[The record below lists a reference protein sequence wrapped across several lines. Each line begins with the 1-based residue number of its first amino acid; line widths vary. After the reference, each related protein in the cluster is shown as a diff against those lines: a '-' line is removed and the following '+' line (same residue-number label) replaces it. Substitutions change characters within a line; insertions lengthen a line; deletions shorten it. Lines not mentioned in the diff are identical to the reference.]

1 MEGNTFFPRSRRW
14 SLTST
19 WFLGAAGLYSLV
31 KRGDVKGKMEE
42 MYYNARNIQ
51 PSKGIYGFM
60 RRELPLGKQHQ
71 CEPDISPILVL
82 IWFTFCLDLRC
93 STLSFNSWPL
103 KNVEVRGMEPPEPV
117 KNPCKTLQ
125 SFFCICR
132 PASADAT
139 TESCSTVVFT
149 VDENLCMSGLV
160 QFKLILFKVNCTLLF
175 FFFLTPESS
184 HVSW

>member
-1 MEGNTFFPRSRRW
+1 MSV
-14 SLTST
+14 
-19 WFLGAAGLYSLV
+19 AGSFIYLFIFGCTMQHSGILV
-31 KRGDVKGKMEE
+31 P
-42 MYYNARNIQ
+42 Q
-51 PSKGIYGFM
+51 PGIKPHAVEVQY
-60 RRELPLGKQHQ
+60 
-71 CEPDISPILVL
+71 PILVL

-132 PASADAT
+132 PTSADAT

-149 VDENLCMSGLV
+149 VEENLCMSGLV

-175 FFFLTPESS
+175 FFFSLLLK
-184 HVSW
+184 VYMLAGN